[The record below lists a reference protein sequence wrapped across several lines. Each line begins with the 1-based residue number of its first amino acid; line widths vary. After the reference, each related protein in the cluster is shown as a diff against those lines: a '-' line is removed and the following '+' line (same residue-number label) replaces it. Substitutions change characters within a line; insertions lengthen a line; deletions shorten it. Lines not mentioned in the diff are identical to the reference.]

1 MFRFSKFFIS
11 LLGIGFIPI
20 ASGTFAS
27 LFAIVFFYM
36 ILNYTSILTLII
48 FFIICF
54 FLSLKFISIYS
65 FNKEI
70 YDSSEIVI
78 DEFLG
83 IFLIMIFYDYIK
95 FTNDLLMF
103 ILIFLLFR
111 FFDIIKIYPA
121 NWIDIN
127 LKNSL
132 GVVLDDL
139 VAGIY
144 CVLIFLLINVFI

>member
-1 MFRFSKFFIS
+1 MFKFSKFFIS
-11 LLGIGFIPI
+11 LFGIGFVPLV
-20 ASGTFAS
+20 SGTLGS
-27 LFAIVFFYM
+27 LFAIIFFYI

-54 FLSLKFISIYS
+54 FVSLKFISIYS
-65 FNKEI
+65 FDKKI